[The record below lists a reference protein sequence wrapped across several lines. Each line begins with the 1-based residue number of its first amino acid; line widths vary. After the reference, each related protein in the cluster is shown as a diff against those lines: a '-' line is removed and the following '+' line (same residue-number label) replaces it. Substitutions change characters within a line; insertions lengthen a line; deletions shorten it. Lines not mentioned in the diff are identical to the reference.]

1 MLLRTRSPRRVR
13 TPRRVQV
20 ELSQRV
26 LNTADL
32 HRGKYVIS
40 ALHLELQKKLE
51 HPENSAP
58 DNSET
63 QTGAAREQTALHLVP
78 VNWLSREIASF
89 LLDSEMEEP
98 MKPERAIRDEKEVR
112 AATPAPS
119 RVAAG
124 SHYGAENFS
133 ASSTTLGNE
142 GADRHEKIQVRAYKL
157 FQERG
162 SRDGGD
168 VIDWLD
174 AEQELETAESGK
186 SFRAAAGGKSN

>member
-26 LNTADL
+26 LNAADL
-32 HRGKYVIS
+32 HQGKYVIS
-40 ALHLELQKKLE
+40 TLHLELQRKLE

-63 QTGAAREQTALHLVP
+63 QTGAAREQTALHFVP
-78 VNWLSREIASF
+78 VNWLSREITSF

-112 AATPAPS
+112 TATPAPS
-119 RVAAG
+119 RGRPGATTERRIFPRRPLHWATKELTGTRKFRRGPTNCFRSGEAGMAAM
-124 SHYGAENFS
+124 
-133 ASSTTLGNE
+133 
-142 GADRHEKIQVRAYKL
+142 
-157 FQERG
+157 
-162 SRDGGD
+162 
-168 VIDWLD
+168 
-174 AEQELETAESGK
+174 
-186 SFRAAAGGKSN
+186 